1 MINNFI
7 NIILAI
13 LSIIFLFIFGAA
25 LIAIID
31 SLFFSSGEH
40 PGRMSGACGDGSG
53 AHESG
58 GGCEP
63 EEDDDPDWV
72 L

>member
-1 MINNFI
+1 MISLFI
-7 NIILAI
+7 KIVFITGA
-13 LSIIFLFIFGAA
+13 IFLLFFIGLS

-31 SLFFSSGEH
+31 TLFFSSGAH
-40 PGRMSGACGDGSG
+40 VGRMSGACGDGSG

-58 GGCEP
+58 GGAGS
-63 EEDDDPDWV
+63 EEEEWY